1 MTALQDKHVVL
12 TGGGAGIGLGILKAC
27 VAAGAEVT
35 VFEKNLDTRNV
46 IQAAGGTFVQVDV
59 SSADALETACDCIDT
74 CHGIVSNAGITIQK
88 PLTDL
93 TVAEMD
99 LLWQVNQRP
108 ALLLPKL
115 LAAKMPSGASI
126 VNIASNHAGA
136 SDVGY
141 EAYAGTKGAL
151 VAMSKALAWSLGRQG
166 IRVNTLSPGLTMTEA
181 VQAVANTGP
190 DDASRFASWHA
201 TNRVN
206 SVDDIGQAAVFLLSD
221 ASRAITGA
229 DLVADQGM
237 SARLGDIK

>member
-1 MTALQDKHVVL
+1 MTALQDKHIVL

-27 VAAGAEVT
+27 VAAGAQVT
-35 VFEKNLDTRNV
+35 VFEKNYDTQNAIR
-46 IQAAGGTFVQVDV
+46 AAGGTFVQVDV
-59 SSADALETACDCIDT
+59 SSVDALEKACDRIAT

-88 PLTDL
+88 LLADL
-93 TVAEMD
+93 SVAEMD

-151 VAMSKALAWSLGRQG
+151 VAMSKALAWSLGPQG

-181 VQAVANTGP
+181 VQTVAGSSSGTA
-190 DDASRFASWHA
+190 DRFASWHA
-201 TNRVN
+201 TGRVN
-206 SVDDIGQAAVFLLSD
+206 TVDDIGQAAVFLLSN